1 MVVTK
6 CSPFEF
12 HIFSASKRKKKKKA
26 HTFKENPKTEKK
38 KIERERNL
46 IQVWLQFQGNKGLT
60 MGGLLISGAV

>member
-38 KIERERNL
+38 KNRGRKKANTSVATVSRE
-46 IQVWLQFQGNKGLT
+46 QGIDNGRT
-60 MGGLLISGAV
+60 VDF